1 MGNTDIGVPM
11 FAEALD
17 LSFKLCHA
25 QGSEALSFT
34 GFGRRIGGCQ
44 ALCENQLLSILGSLG
59 YSLLSPRKLCRDVV
73 ICA

>member
-1 MGNTDIGVPM
+1 MGNIGSGVSLL
-11 FAEALD
+11 AKALD

-25 QGSEALSFT
+25 LGSEALSFT

-44 ALCENQLLSILGSLG
+44 ALCKDQLLSVLSSLG
-59 YSLLSPRKLCRDVV
+59 HSLLSPRKLCRDMV